1 MDHILIGLVKN
12 FAPAE
17 NPTFPPTYCQA
28 YL

>member
-1 MDHILIGLVKN
+1 MDHMLIGLVKN
-12 FAPAE
+12 VGPAE